1 MSVINNYSNKDN
13 CVKFQLNNS
22 KNLYK
27 ISYCNTIRR
36 ILISYIDCYAM
47 DIKDIKFNNNNSLF
61 NSEFLKDRL
70 SLIPI
75 ISNNNE
81 KYELL
86 QIYCEKNNN
95 NELIEDVYVSDF
107 KIKDKT
113 TNKELDIKKFIYEQ
127 DILFTKLQIDQSINF
142 EANIKKNNAFD
153 GGSIFSPVSSCVV
166 TFHNSNYSKE
176 PLLDR
181 ERNYDL
187 NQKNEPNIYEFSYEN
202 IGFFNSDELI
212 KLALDVLINKL
223 NNMKNKFDDFEF
235 KNDFYYFLLKDE
247 NDTMGNIF
255 SSYLLDNK
263 DIKYCG
269 YNIIHPLK
277 NDISVKI
284 KIDGK
289 KDKLMKII
297 NDTIVELIT
306 MTEKLKKEFK

>member
-1 MSVINNYSNKDN
+1 MSVIKNYSNKDN
-13 CVKFQLNNS
+13 CVKFELDNS

-36 ILISYIDCYAM
+36 ILISYIECYAM
-47 DIKDIKFNNNNSLF
+47 DIEDIKFNNNNSLF

-86 QIYCEKNNN
+86 QIYCEKNN
-95 NELIEDVYVSDF
+95 EKEIIEDIYVYDF

-113 TNKELDIKKFIYEQ
+113 TNKELDIKKFIYDQ

-142 EANIKKNNAFD
+142 EANLKYNNAFN
-153 GGSIFSPVSSCVV
+153 GGSTYSPVSSCVV
-166 TFHNSNYSKE
+166 TFHNSNYSKD

-187 NQKNEPNIYEFSYEN
+187 NSKNEPNIYEFSYEN
-202 IGFFNSDELI
+202 IGFFDSDELI
-212 KLALDVLINKL
+212 KLALNILISKL
-223 NNMKNKFDDFEF
+223 NDMKNKFNDFEF

-255 SSYLLDNK
+255 STYLLDNK

-269 YNIIHPLK
+269 YNIVHPLK
-277 NDISVKI
+277 NDITIKI

-297 NDTIVELIT
+297 NDTITELIS

>member
-13 CVKFQLNNS
+13 CIKFQLNNS

-47 DIKDIKFNNNNSLF
+47 DIQDITFNNNNSLF

-86 QIYCEKNNN
+86 QIYCEKNNSK
-95 NELIEDVYVSDF
+95 ELIEDVYVSDF

-142 EANIKKNNAFD
+142 EANLKKNNAFN
-153 GGSIFSPVSSCVV
+153 GGSTFSPVSSCVV

-176 PLLDR
+176 PLIDR

-187 NQKNEPNIYEFSYEN
+187 NSKNEPNLYEFSYEN
-202 IGFFNSDELI
+202 IGFFDSDELI

-235 KNDFYYFLLKDE
+235 KNDFYYFMLKDE

-269 YNIIHPLK
+269 YNIVHPLK
-277 NDISVKI
+277 NDITIKI

-297 NDTIVELIT
+297 NDTIIELIS